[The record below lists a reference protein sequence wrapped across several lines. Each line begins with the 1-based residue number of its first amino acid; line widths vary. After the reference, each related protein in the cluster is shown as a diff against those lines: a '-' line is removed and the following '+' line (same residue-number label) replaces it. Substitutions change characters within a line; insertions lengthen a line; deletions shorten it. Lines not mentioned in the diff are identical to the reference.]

1 MLSIVNHAMRRAVQS
16 TAQNVMPTA
25 RSRIRCGTAGA
36 LPALAAS
43 SICVLVATTSGVA
56 AQGIDLTGT
65 PVPEPP
71 KPSSAQGSG
80 IVVNLGALAA
90 LEPAY
95 EGSRT
100 LRVSPLPY
108 IDISG
113 LLDDRVSISD
123 AHGVAVNIIDLG
135 NLKAGVSVNYS
146 GGRSRR
152 NSDRVNG
159 LPEINGA
166 AVLAGFLT
174 YDFRP
179 FSAGL
184 EVNNRLGPDS
194 GTTVAVGGDYRFRP
208 VTGMEVSLGPKVI
221 FADRQYEQTFF
232 GVSESSAARA
242 TVLGNPIQAYNATA
256 GIKNVELS
264 LTAKYAITDHW
275 SALAHVTLSELLSS
289 AANSPLT
296 QRRLQ
301 PTVAV
306 GLIYKF

>member
-1 MLSIVNHAMRRAVQS
+1 MLSIVNHAMRRAVLL
-16 TAQNVMPTA
+16 TAQNVVPTA
-25 RSRIRCGTAGA
+25 RSEIRCGAAGT

-43 SICVLVATTSGVA
+43 SLCVLVATTSGVA

-71 KPSSAQGSG
+71 KPSSSQGSG
-80 IVVNLGALAA
+80 IVVNLGAVAA
-90 LEPAY
+90 LAPAY

-100 LRVSPLPY
+100 LRVSPLPFV
-108 IDISG
+108 DISG

-159 LPEINGA
+159 LPEISSA
-166 AVLAGFLT
+166 AVVSGFLT

-179 FSAGL
+179 FSAGV

-194 GTTVAVGGDYRFRP
+194 GATVAVGGDYRFRP
-208 VTGMEVSLGPKVI
+208 VTGMEVSLGPKVV

-242 TVLGNPIQAYNATA
+242 TALGNPMQAYNATP

-275 SALAHVTLSELLSS
+275 SGLAHVTLSELLGS

-301 PTVAV
+301 PTVAA